1 MTDVEAWRQQR
12 RWSDLMDL
20 MEVDPWS
27 DLMWPRVNPSLPLL
41 LSSCHVF
48 SVPHAT
54 LSSLLLHHD
63 AVTQLKV
70 KPRSSS
76 PNLNLTHFLIYRASA
91 QKYDTIVLSL
101 ECQAIIPY
109 LAMLS
114 WILLY
119 LRRGARSLACLN
131 YWGLNSP
138 FALSSGEVVRV
149 NSSPV
154 STADNDRLTDCLRYL

>member
-91 QKYDTIVLSL
+91 QKYDTIWLSL
-101 ECQAIIPY
+101 KCQAIIPY
-109 LAMLS
+109 LRHAFLNTPVLETRSKEPGMFELLRPQLS
-114 WILLY
+114 LCSLI
-119 LRRGARSLACLN
+119 RGGREGELI
-131 YWGLNSP
+131 
-138 FALSSGEVVRV
+138 SSFNGW
-149 NSSPV
+149 
-154 STADNDRLTDCLRYL
+154 

>member
-63 AVTQLKV
+63 SVTQLKI

-76 PNLNLTHFLIYRASA
+76 PNLNLTHFLIYRASV
-91 QKYDTIVLSL
+91 QKYDKIGLSL
-101 ECQAIIPY
+101 ERQAIIPY
-109 LAMLS
+109 LRHAFLNTPVCTWDEEQGAWHVWIVEPQLS
-114 WILLY
+114 LCSLI
-119 LRRGARSLACLN
+119 RGGREGELI
-131 YWGLNSP
+131 
-138 FALSSGEVVRV
+138 SSFNGW
-149 NSSPV
+149 
-154 STADNDRLTDCLRYL
+154 